1 MALLNNIG
9 ALTQALDQAMES
21 DPKVL
26 IYGEDAGFEGGVFRA
41 TKGLQEK
48 YGKKRCFDSPLAEAG
63 IVGSAIGM
71 AIYGLKPIVEI
82 QFSGFVFPAFNEIVA
97 HAARYRNRS
106 RGRYPL
112 SMVIRMPYGGGIR
125 ALEHHSESLETLFA
139 HIPGLKVVIPSTPY
153 DTKGLMMAAI
163 RDPDPVIFMEPKRIY
178 RAFRQDVPETPY
190 EIEIGKANLIQP
202 GEDITVVAWGAMVR
216 ECQKAIDLLD
226 HTSIS
231 VELIDLRTISPV
243 DRDTIVAS
251 VEKTGH
257 FLVVHEAVSSFGPG
271 AELISLVT
279 KDAFLSLEAPPSR
292 LAGYDITVP
301 LPKSE
306 HHFMITPQK
315 IAAEIQRLLA
325 YSELDS

>member
-1 MALLNNIG
+1 MTLLNNIG
-9 ALTQALDQAMES
+9 ALNQAFDQEMELN
-21 DPKVL
+21 PRIV

-48 YGKKRCFDSPLAEAG
+48 YGKKRCFDTPLAEAG

-71 AIYGLKPIVEI
+71 AIYGLKPVVEI
-82 QFSGFVFPAFNEIVA
+82 QFSGFVLPAFNEIVA

-106 RGRYPL
+106 HGKYPL

-125 ALEHHSESLETLFA
+125 ALEHHSESIEALFA

-153 DTKGLMMAAI
+153 DTKGLMIAAI

-178 RAFRQDVPETPY
+178 RAFKQEVPNEPY
-190 EIEIGKANLIQP
+190 TVEIGKAKILQT
-202 GEDITVVAWGAMVR
+202 GTDLTLVAWGAMVR
-216 ECQKAIDLLD
+216 EAQKAIDLLND
-226 HTSIS
+226 SNIS
-231 VELIDLRTISPV
+231 VELIDLRTISPI
-243 DRDTIVAS
+243 DRKAIVTS
-251 VEKTGH
+251 TKKTGR

-279 KDAFLSLEAPPSR
+279 EDAFLSLEAPPSR
-292 LAGYDITVP
+292 LTGYDIPVP
-301 LPKSE
+301 LPKGE

-315 IAAEIQRLLA
+315 IASEIKRLIA
-325 YSELDS
+325 Y